1 MPPHSDRI
9 RCGCPGVPRGQK
21 QLGQGLRPVAFLDR
35 DGVVNADKGYV
46 HKIDEFE
53 WMPGAMAAIRFL
65 NDRRFIVAVVTNQS
79 GIGRGYYGEEEF
91 LKLSDWMLEE
101 ADRQGAHIDAIYYC
115 PHHPESDDP
124 RYREMCPARKPGTMM
139 LERAEEE
146 FEIDK
151 ARSFLIGNRDT
162 DLYAAD
168 SFGISGFM
176 YESGDL
182 AERIRV
188 IVEG

>member
-21 QLGQGLRPVAFLDR
+21 PPGQSARPVAFLDR

-46 HKIDEFE
+46 HKIDDFE
-53 WMPGAMAAIRFL
+53 WMPGAMAAIKFL
-65 NDRRFIVAVVTNQS
+65 NDRGYVVAVVTNQS
-79 GIGRGYYGEEEF
+79 GIGLGYYDEEAF

-101 ADRQGAHIDAIYYC
+101 ADRLGAYIDAIYYC
-115 PHHPESDDP
+115 PHHPDSDDP
-124 RYREMCPARKPGTMM
+124 RYRRDCPARKPGTGM
-139 LERAEEE
+139 LDRAEQE
-146 FEIDK
+146 FETDRR
-151 ARSFLIGNRDT
+151 RSFLIGNRDT
-162 DLYAAD
+162 DLYAAEA
-168 SFGISGFM
+168 FGVPGFM

-182 AERIRV
+182 AERIRE